1 MDMNDLEA
9 ELAWEAPLRR
19 HQTQK
24 QRVGLEPSLLH
35 LSVLGKEHDDDL
47 YEAYGEDQW
56 FD

>member
-1 MDMNDLEA
+1 MDMDDLEA

-35 LSVLGKEHDDDL
+35 LLALGKEHDEDF
-47 YEAYGEDQW
+47 YEAYGDQW